1 MSLVLYLRINCQI
14 QDHENISLF
23 SFNSFKILTAT
34 FWFLVYFLL
43 VLYMML
49 GSNLIFFFLH
59 MAFSCASTICWR
71 QYTSSH
77 WIVLVLFSIS
87 VNLRCIGLFLE
98 SQFYFIDLCIINI
111 FMQAPYCLEITIV
124 SFENEEYES
133 SCFILFFFLPNLLW
147 FFWISL
153 NSIWIS
159 GSLIYFFKKFEE
171 SFRFW

>member
-1 MSLVLYLRINCQI
+1 MCLVSYLRINCQI

-34 FWFLVYFLL
+34 FRFLVCFLL

-49 GSNLIFFFLH
+49 GSHLIFFFFLH
-59 MAFSCASTICWR
+59 VAFSCASTICWR
-71 QYTSSH
+71 QCTSSH

-87 VNLRCIGLFLE
+87 VNLRCMGLFLE
-98 SQFYFIDLCIINI
+98 SQFYFIGLCIINI
-111 FMQAPYCLEITIV
+111 FMPVSYCLEITIV

-133 SCFILFFFLPNLLW
+133 SCFILFFLPNLLW

-171 SFRFW
+171 SFWFW